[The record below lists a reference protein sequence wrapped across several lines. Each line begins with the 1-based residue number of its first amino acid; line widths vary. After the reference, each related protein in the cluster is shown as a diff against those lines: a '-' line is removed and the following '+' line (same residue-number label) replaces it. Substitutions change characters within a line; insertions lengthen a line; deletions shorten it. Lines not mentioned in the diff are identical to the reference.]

1 MSNLTEYLKGVKAG
15 GSTFSSTA
23 ATELPSGIE
32 KVTFL
37 FLSGAAWMLTFILA
51 PENQLGW

>member
-15 GSTFSSTA
+15 RSTFSSTS
-23 ATELPSGIE
+23 ATKLPSGTE

-37 FLSGAAWMLTFILA
+37 FLSGAAWMLTFILV

>member
-15 GSTFSSTA
+15 RSTFTSTSA
-23 ATELPSGIE
+23 IKLPSGIE

-51 PENQLGW
+51 PENQLG